1 MGSFLY
7 PPPEPAAIVIYDDG
21 GGIVEDYKA
30 AVMRYASADRPV
42 KVVGSCRSACTL
54 VLAYS
59 NVCVYPSAVF
69 KWHMAYNSFNPNI
82 LYPEVTGEMIDW
94 MPWSIQEKLRV
105 SVRKEYNSAATMT
118 GRQLISYGIR
128 ECK

>member
-21 GGIVEDYKA
+21 GGVVEDYKA

-69 KWHMAYNSFNPNI
+69 KWHMAYNTYNRDI
-82 LYPEVTGEMIDW
+82 LYPEVTSEMINW

-105 SVRKEYNSAATMT
+105 NVTKEYNSAATMT

>member
-21 GGIVEDYKA
+21 GGIVEAYKD

-54 VLAYS
+54 VLAYT
-59 NVCVYPSAVF
+59 NACVYPTAVF
-69 KWHMAYNSFNPNI
+69 KWHMAYNSFDPSI
-82 LYPEVTGEMIDW
+82 LYPDVTSEMIDW
-94 MPWSIQEKLRV
+94 MPFAIQDRLRMHI
-105 SVRKEYNSAATMT
+105 RKEYNNGATMT
-118 GRQLISYGIR
+118 GSELIKYGIK
-128 ECK
+128 ECN

>member
-1 MGSFLY
+1 MGMFLT

-21 GGIVEDYKA
+21 GGNVDDYKA

-54 VLAYS
+54 VLAYT
-59 NVCVYPSAVF
+59 NVCVYPRAVF
-69 KWHMAYNSFNPNI
+69 MWHMAYSAI
-82 LYPEVTGEMIDW
+82 YRDVLYPEVTEEMINW
-94 MPWSIQEKLRV
+94 MPWSIQTRLRN
-105 SVRKEYNSAATMT
+105 SITKEYNPRATMT
-118 GRQLISYGIR
+118 GRQLISYGVK

>member
-69 KWHMAYNSFNPNI
+69 KWHMAYNSFNPDI

-118 GRQLISYGIR
+118 GRQLISYGIK